1 MFKDSNG
8 IVSLFTISLKRN
20 PCKCSKKK
28 NKTKTKTKPQKKTD
42 KVFLFK
48 Q

>member
-28 NKTKTKTKPQKKTD
+28 KKKKKKKQPEKNTD
-42 KVFLFK
+42 TVFLFK

>member
-20 PCKCSKKK
+20 PCKCSKK
-28 NKTKTKTKPQKKTD
+28 NKQTNKKTKPQKKTD

>member
-28 NKTKTKTKPQKKTD
+28 KQNKNKNKTTEKD
-42 KVFLFK
+42 
-48 Q
+48 